1 MKPFRGKR
9 IGPQSRL
16 AEFNSPLGG
25 VAEGGILSDP
35 SPFTAAVGGCTFRLV
50 ERHDRFA
57 GGHKP
62 PGKVA
67 RGSAVSVIAHG
78 WRRPAGGPR
87 NHYPP
92 CRPSRL
98 GRPAISRRSTGEDCL
113 QCLPTAARHG
123 VGSLPCRHSGSV
135 AIRSAPYPTRLE
147 TRTKESN
154 MCASHGVLRNLKA
167 Q

>member
-1 MKPFRGKR
+1 MRD
-9 IGPQSRL
+9 
-16 AEFNSPLGG
+16 PLGL
-25 VAEGGILSDP
+25 VSA
-35 SPFTAAVGGCTFRLV
+35 TAVVGGCTFRRV

-62 PGKVA
+62 PWKVA
-67 RGSAVSVIAHG
+67 PDFGSECYSLG

-87 NHYPP
+87 NLYPP
-92 CRPSRL
+92 CRPSGSGAL
-98 GRPAISRRSTGEDCL
+98 PSGVVSTGEDCS
-113 QCLPTAARHG
+113 QCSPTAAPYG